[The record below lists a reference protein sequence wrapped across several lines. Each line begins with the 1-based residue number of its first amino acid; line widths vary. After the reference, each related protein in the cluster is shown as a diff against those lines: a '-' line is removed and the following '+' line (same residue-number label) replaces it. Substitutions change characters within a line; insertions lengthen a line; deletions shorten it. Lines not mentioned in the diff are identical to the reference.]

1 MEKSDLRSF
10 STQTFIMNET
20 SRMFRSEDFGKS
32 ERIFLPGSMKSIESA
47 FLCIAWESD
56 GGGGSKVVETRASN
70 VEAAVP

>member
-1 MEKSDLRSF
+1 
-10 STQTFIMNET
+10 
-20 SRMFRSEDFGKS
+20 MFRSEDFGKS
-32 ERIFLPGSMKSIESA
+32 ERMFLPGSMKSVESA